1 MNMFSAAA
9 AVITLLAGLVSS
21 AVSAENDAIK
31 VDIQKSGWEC
41 NDCVYVT
48 VTARTERIQIKN
60 IDVNRGKCP
69 QLKQG
74 KTTYNGKTTPEGWW
88 PNKGTFTPRKM
99 QFAESLTWRFG
110 NPLWQ
115 TGISCNFLEARIFTD
130 QGTFTVSD

>member
-1 MNMFSAAA
+1 MKTVLIAFATLAVLAAMPAQA
-9 AVITLLAGLVSS
+9 AD
-21 AVSAENDAIK
+21 EDAIK
-31 VDIQKSGWEC
+31 VNIEKSGYEC
-41 NDCVYVT
+41 HDCVYVT
-48 VTARTERIQIKN
+48 VTARTDNIQIDK
-60 IDVNRGKCP
+60 IDVNRGRCP

-88 PNKGTFTPRKM
+88 PNKGTFPPRKM